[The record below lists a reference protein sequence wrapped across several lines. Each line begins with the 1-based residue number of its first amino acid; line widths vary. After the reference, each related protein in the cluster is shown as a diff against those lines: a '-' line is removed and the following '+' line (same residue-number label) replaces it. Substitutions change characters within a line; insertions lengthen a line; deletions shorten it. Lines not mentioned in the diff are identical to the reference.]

1 MAPNMMGMC
10 WTNLALAGLA
20 QSKSAHLVDNPT
32 AAINT
37 VYVDRSAK
45 HTHTHTS
52 LFFSLLFHNDAHHYD
67 DSKRNHNRACG

>member
-45 HTHTHTS
+45 HTHTHIS
-52 LFFSLLFHNDAHHYD
+52 FFFSPL
-67 DSKRNHNRACG
+67 SQ